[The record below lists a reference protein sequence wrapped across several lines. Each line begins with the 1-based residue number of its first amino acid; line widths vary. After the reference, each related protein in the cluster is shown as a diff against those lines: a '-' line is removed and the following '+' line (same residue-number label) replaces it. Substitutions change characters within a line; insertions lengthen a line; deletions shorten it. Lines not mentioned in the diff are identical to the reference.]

1 MSMDA
6 NIDANTNTA
15 AAANT
20 NGDEAG
26 IGRMGGQD
34 DMVSTQNTSNEA
46 DAHDTDGSNGCA
58 SGGAGNGGIAAKSSG
73 MIRANS
79 GGKEIARNDR
89 SHTSPANNSGKGAI
103 VNTDNEAF
111 GVIDN
116 GIGKGTT
123 AGSPSFE
130 GSDSTDINDASMP
143 LGEDEIPSPSEEA
156 SQAHE
161 QLLSQLSGLTPAA
174 AKPHMSLPSHKQ
186 SRVASLLR
194 ELIINAM
201 IGVGVGSFVFLVAEI
216 LDQPPIPITP
226 LSVISLFVMSALIG
240 ELTLLFK
247 LQIPYWAILLIHC
260 PLTFGLVV
268 CWLLTNRWYVMLS
281 PQRFPG
287 FAASFVGIYILIWL
301 GVVLHGWLLTERMNA
316 TLRTRRERDDLD
328 E

>member
-15 AAANT
+15 TAENA
-20 NGDEAG
+20 NGDDMNELSMDRTLGTSA
-26 IGRMGGQD
+26 RLD
-34 DMVSTQNTSNEA
+34 DTAE
-46 DAHDTDGSNGCA
+46 TDSVQ
-58 SGGAGNGGIAAKSSG
+58 S
-73 MIRANS
+73 R
-79 GGKEIARNDR
+79 
-89 SHTSPANNSGKGAI
+89 
-103 VNTDNEAF
+103 
-111 GVIDN
+111 
-116 GIGKGTT
+116 
-123 AGSPSFE
+123 
-130 GSDSTDINDASMP
+130 
-143 LGEDEIPSPSEEA
+143 
-156 SQAHE
+156 E

-174 AKPHMSLPSHKQ
+174 AEQHTSSPSRTSSH
-186 SRVASLLR
+186 VASVLR

-201 IGVGVGSFVFLVAEI
+201 LGVGVGSFVFLVAEI

>member
-15 AAANT
+15 SAENA
-20 NGDEAG
+20 NGDDMNELSMDETSGTPARLDDMAG
-26 IGRMGGQD
+26 IGTAAIDAAETGTFESNATESATL
-34 DMVSTQNTSNEA
+34 VNSAAETSTVQS
-46 DAHDTDGSNGCA
+46 
-58 SGGAGNGGIAAKSSG
+58 
-73 MIRANS
+73 R
-79 GGKEIARNDR
+79 
-89 SHTSPANNSGKGAI
+89 
-103 VNTDNEAF
+103 
-111 GVIDN
+111 
-116 GIGKGTT
+116 
-123 AGSPSFE
+123 
-130 GSDSTDINDASMP
+130 
-143 LGEDEIPSPSEEA
+143 
-156 SQAHE
+156 E
-161 QLLSQLSGLTPAA
+161 QLLSQLSGLTPVAA
-174 AKPHMSLPSHKQ
+174 EQHMSSPSRKP

-226 LSVISLFVMSALIG
+226 LSVVSLFVMSALIG

-260 PLTFGLVV
+260 PLTFALVV
-268 CWLLTNRWYVMLS
+268 GWLLTNCWYVMLS

-301 GVVLHGWLLTERMNA
+301 GVMLHGWLLTERMNR
-316 TLRTRRERDDLD
+316 TLRHRNQRDDLD